1 MLQRKNRFRHE
12 SLEDSKTIQAY
23 LKAITKG
30 LQQGTLSFADDEG
43 EIAMTPNGLMKLKV
57 VASKEGSR
65 NRVDLR
71 ISWDDDEAPVSSG
84 TLRVNSEKG

>member
-12 SLEDSKTIQAY
+12 SLEDSKTIQTY

-43 EIAMTPNGLMKLKV
+43 EILMTPHGLMKLKV

-65 NRVDLR
+65 NRVDLK
-71 ISWDDDEAPVSSG
+71 ISWDDEEASVSRG
-84 TLRVNSEKG
+84 KLRVSSEKG